1 MATTEQSSSTYGK
14 TVPETGNGGAA
25 FAERRPPTNLFRV
38 DFFLRLLL
46 LASSVS
52 AIAVLVTSKQSS
64 DIRTGLPP
72 PFAVVSRAAKFQHVP
87 AFIYLLAA
95 LCVSSLYSIV
105 TMFASFFSI
114 SSPSPSTR
122 ILFLLT
128 VCDVVIDGR
137 SDGVGDGERRVDWVP
152 GAVGEL
158 ARQLGK
164 DLQQLRQVLPI
175 CRQLRHQS
183 HLTLISTKDL
193 EMSTFSARW
202 TLICRDMYLRRTVKG
217 TAIDKNVGK
226 KPSWKATTL
235 RFFFPVN
242 AAAAADLVVD
252 RSASLTIGTL
262 AISVKLRLCS
272 LSSYLKS
279 SPFPSDSSDSLISP
293 LGKRKSGVAMATT
306 EQSSS
311 TYGKT
316 GPETG
321 NGGAA
326 FAHRRPP
333 TNLFRVD
340 FLLRLLLLASSVS
353 ALVVLVTSNQSR
365 DFRTGLPPP
374 LAVVSRAAKFQHVP
388 AFIYLLAALCVSSLY
403 SFVTMFASFF
413 SISSPSPSTRILFL
427 LILCD
432 ALMAGVMAS
441 AMGSAGSIAYLG
453 LRGNSHAN
461 WLKICNTYG
470 KFCRHVGSSVGV
482 SLFATVVL
490 VQLVVLSSYSLYRRT
505 LSRLFSN
512 LGRSERL
519 RKGEGDPSNVFRWM
533 DVYAVVCIAGEPRFV
548 QRTPIDKNTG
558 KKTSWDAAFGIASDC
573 LHPRPGAP

>member
-25 FAERRPPTNLFRV
+25 FAERRTPPTNLFRV

-175 CRQLRHQS
+175 CRQLHGRP
-183 HLTLISTKDL
+183 
-193 EMSTFSARW
+193 
-202 TLICRDMYLRRTVKG
+202 CRDVHRRRTVKG
-217 TAIDKNVGK
+217 TTIDKNASK

-242 AAAAADLVVD
+242 AVAAAGLIVD
-252 RSASLTIGTL
+252 RSTSSTIGTL
-262 AISVKLRLCS
+262 GIS
-272 LSSYLKS
+272 
-279 SPFPSDSSDSLISP
+279 
-293 LGKRKSGVAMATT
+293 TT
-306 EQSSS
+306 
-311 TYGKT
+311 
-316 GPETG
+316 P
-321 NGGAA
+321 
-326 FAHRRPP
+326 
-333 TNLFRVD
+333 
-340 FLLRLLLLASSVS
+340 
-353 ALVVLVTSNQSR
+353 
-365 DFRTGLPPP
+365 
-374 LAVVSRAAKFQHVP
+374 
-388 AFIYLLAALCVSSLY
+388 
-403 SFVTMFASFF
+403 SFF
-413 SISSPSPSTRILFL
+413 
-427 LILCD
+427 
-432 ALMAGVMAS
+432 
-441 AMGSAGSIAYLG
+441 
-453 LRGNSHAN
+453 
-461 WLKICNTYG
+461 
-470 KFCRHVGSSVGV
+470 
-482 SLFATVVL
+482 
-490 VQLVVLSSYSLYRRT
+490 
-505 LSRLFSN
+505 
-512 LGRSERL
+512 
-519 RKGEGDPSNVFRWM
+519 
-533 DVYAVVCIAGEPRFV
+533 
-548 QRTPIDKNTG
+548 
-558 KKTSWDAAFGIASDC
+558 
-573 LHPRPGAP
+573 